1 MVGSRGVTPSKG
13 SVKMVFALHLLCVSS
28 TETEPSDPPFF
39 VFEIKKIKNYL

>member
-13 SVKMVFALHLLCVSS
+13 SVKMVLALHHVWVSF
-28 TETEPSDPPFF
+28 TETEPCDPPFL